1 MGLLCM
7 QQRPEDKPNM
17 SSLVLML
24 GGEYALP
31 NPKQLDFF
39 RIKKY
44 VLNGLVI
51 RKSWI
56 IIHKWPNYFIT
67 GGTIIDWIYIYIY
80 FQQNPKLYN
89 QILNMFSYNYI
100 DVLFLHV
107 SKSFASTSMNTE
119 IQKCLMSSSL
129 YYTIIVLVWFKPTNV
144 LYISRLNIY
153 IFSIFNL

>member
-1 MGLLCM
+1 LI
-7 QQRPEDKPNM
+7 
-17 SSLVLML
+17 
-24 GGEYALP
+24 Y
-31 NPKQLDFF
+31 
-39 RIKKY
+39 IY
-44 VLNGLVI
+44 
-51 RKSWI
+51 
-56 IIHKWPNYFIT
+56 
-67 GGTIIDWIYIYIY
+67 IYIYIY